1 MFYYSKKNCR
11 YAFQAKKRYSK
22 FLFSTG
28 FFYTPPYHAGIVF
41 LLTPFHLSKES
52 FPCKSSIR
60 NKELREK
67 SQQDLEFGY
76 RFFIQFFYS
85 FKKLMW
91 KKNLSHFKI
100 TRVIKHKI
108 SFSWY
113 DDKQLSSDCAYL
125 KMKGTRSPLDFRS
138 KVGLKQKWERM
149 HFLVK
154 VSHIEPL
161 LNLSIFATKQIDVIL
176 IAAILVQL
184 SHIFSKRKI

>member
-1 MFYYSKKNCR
+1 MVKHIYIFTLISICMSIWVRFIVFEKEYFCSSGRRIRCKWDVGNMCFTIVKRIVGMLSK
-11 YAFQAKKRYSK
+11 QKRYSK

-76 RFFIQFFYS
+76 RFFIQLFFYS

-91 KKNLSHFKI
+91 KR
-100 TRVIKHKI
+100 T
-108 SFSWY
+108 
-113 DDKQLSSDCAYL
+113 
-125 KMKGTRSPLDFRS
+125 
-138 KVGLKQKWERM
+138 
-149 HFLVK
+149 
-154 VSHIEPL
+154 
-161 LNLSIFATKQIDVIL
+161 
-176 IAAILVQL
+176 
-184 SHIFSKRKI
+184 